1 MKPCTIAFITAISMF
16 AAMGMP
22 VELAAQDTHEQV
34 RYSLKDLGTLG
45 GTFSLGAGLNN
56 RGWVGGLSTL
66 AGDQETH
73 ATLWARGRKI
83 DLGTLG
89 GLNSAA
95 FFGPAERGW
104 VVGRA
109 ETSTPDPFHQ
119 DACGFGTY
127 LTCLPF
133 IWQNGLMI
141 ALPTLGG
148 SFGAGFDVNNRGQ
161 VAGVAA
167 IATQDLT
174 CAPPFVLGFEPAL
187 WEDGLI
193 QQLPTV
199 FGDPAGFADG
209 INEKGQA
216 VGGTGNCALTVQNQ
230 TNHAVLWENG
240 AATDLGSLGGTT
252 NNLATDINNQG
263 QVVGK
268 SNVLGDKIS
277 HAFLWQNG
285 TMTDLG
291 TLAGDFSSQADAINN
306 LGQVVGLS
314 CDASGNCRAFVWR
327 DGVMTD
333 LNTLTAANSPLYA
346 LEAIEINA
354 RGEITGY
361 GLQLSTGQIHA
372 FLAVPKTCDAA
383 DPAAAPTVGDTSH
396 KPQVTL
402 PENVRHLLQ
411 ERAPFGG
418 VKGRLGALR

>member
-1 MKPCTIAFITAISMF
+1 MKPCKIAVITAISMF
-16 AAMGMP
+16 AAMSMP
-22 VELAAQDTHEQV
+22 IELAAQDTHEQV
-34 RYSLKDLGTLG
+34 RYSMKDLGTLG
-45 GTFSLGAGLNN
+45 GTFSLGAGLDN
-56 RGWVGGLSTL
+56 RGWVSGFSTL

-73 ATLWARGRKI
+73 ATLWARGGKI
-83 DLGTLG
+83 DLRTLG
-89 GLNSAA
+89 GRNSAA
-95 FFGPAERGW
+95 FFGPSETGL

-109 ETSTPDPFHQ
+109 ETSTPDPFDQ

-133 IWQNGLMI
+133 IWANGLMI

-148 SFGAGFDVNNRGQ
+148 SFGTGFDVNNRGQ
-161 VAGVAA
+161 VVGVAA
-167 IATQDLT
+167 IATQDPT

-199 FGDPAGFADG
+199 FGDPDGFADG

-230 TNHAVLWENG
+230 TDHAVLWENG

-252 NNLATDINNQG
+252 NNLATDINNRG

-268 SNVLGDKIS
+268 SNVSDDTTF

-291 TLAGDFSSQADAINN
+291 TLAGDFSSQADAINSQ
-306 LGQVVGLS
+306 GQVVGLS
-314 CDASGNCRAFVWR
+314 CDASGNCRAFLWR
-327 DGVMTD
+327 DDMMTD
-333 LNTLTAANSPLYA
+333 LNTLTPANSPLYA
-346 LEAIEINA
+346 LEAIGINA

-361 GLQLSTGQIHA
+361 ALQLRTGQIHT

-383 DPAAAPTVGDTSH
+383 EPAAAPTVGGSRH
-396 KPQVTL
+396 RPEVTL

-411 ERAPFGG
+411 GRAPFGG
-418 VKGRLGALR
+418 VKGRLDAVR